1 MKFTLVKQGKLSG
14 ARATVYTVKLSDGT
28 DLFDQFL
35 EENIGGYHEDINDIL
50 QRLRTIATKTGAQKN
65 YFKLR
70 EGKPGD
76 GVSALYDSPKK
87 HLRLYC
93 VRMGNS
99 VIILGGGGP
108 KTTRT
113 YQEDPKLNHE
123 ANLLKHVSKEITD
136 KMNTK
141 YLRFSDDEL
150 ELEGELVITP

>member
-1 MKFTLVKQGKLSG
+1 MNFTLVKQNELSG
-14 ARATVYTVKLSDGT
+14 NKATVYTVQLSDGA
-28 DLFDQFL
+28 DLFNQFL
-35 EENIGGYHEDINDIL
+35 SENHGDYNEDINDIL
-50 QRLRTIATKTGAQKN
+50 LRLRSIATKTGAQEHF
-65 YFKLR
+65 FKLH

-76 GVSALYDSPKK
+76 GVSALYDSPNK

-123 ANLLKHVSKEITD
+123 ANLIIQVSKEITE

-141 YLRFSDDEL
+141 YLCFSDDEL